1 MLLHLLRISFRNMR
15 KQWLYSLIN
24 VAGLGIGL
32 ATFLIVL
39 AYVLYEHSFD
49 RFHEDNQQLFRVLT
63 EYRHKDGNQISEQGT
78 AALGP
83 LMAETLPGISRM
95 CRTGMEQSGFVAQQ
109 DQIFPLNRMV
119 YADSV
124 FFDIFSFQLLR
135 GDKAAV
141 LKGIR
146 KMVLT
151 ETAARNIFGKNDPL
165 GQSLLVNGRES
176 FVVSGIAADP
186 PVNSSIRF
194 DALLSF
200 ETLYLDKKLHMDLN
214 GGNQYFSW
222 IATGAG
228 VKAQALE
235 NGFQAILDAGFNK
248 KLEGTGFSMGI
259 VLQKMKDVHLHSPSS
274 GSGQASSLNILL
286 LIATFVLLI
295 AAFNFTNL
303 ATATGMKRAMEV
315 SIKKTI
321 GASRSE
327 LVMQFLGESLL
338 HSLLA
343 LLIALLLSEL
353 MFPAFNA
360 LLGTDLSLLHGN
372 PLLLWLILPVILA
385 TTLLSGA
392 YPAFFLASLRPV
404 AILKGGAPGS
414 KRFRQLSGILIVL
427 QFMIAAFFINS
438 SLVAHQQLRFIRG
451 FDKGF
456 STGRLFAIAMP
467 DGETAAMMQA
477 FKTRLNSLPAVVCCG
492 AVSEIPGGG
501 LTMNGYVPE
510 GHFQPVM
517 VHVLDTDTSFVNVLG
532 LNLLQ
537 GVLPHPGADREIMV
551 NETFVKT
558 FGYDDPVG
566 KKVRRDKDYVIT
578 AVLSDFH
585 FAPLHQPLQ
594 PLIIT
599 QDPYDGYPWLL
610 VRLNQDVDAA
620 ALIAESWKQ
629 FYPAQPMVVLPVEAW
644 LETSYTEENRLGW
657 LVWVVTLLAL
667 LIAATGLFGMAALNL
682 RQRSKELGVRKILG
696 ATGLQLLVAATS
708 GFSRKVLLANVLI
721 AGPLWLVLNEWLSYF
736 SYHISISPL
745 VFAAT
750 ALTTWLIAMLSMGF
764 QAWRSTR
771 IELSKV
777 VKYE

>member
-1 MLLHLLRISFRNMR
+1 M
-15 KQWLYSLIN
+15 
-24 VAGLGIGL
+24 
-32 ATFLIVL
+32 
-39 AYVLYEHSFD
+39 
-49 RFHEDNQQLFRVLT
+49 LFR
-63 EYRHKDGNQISEQGT
+63 S
-78 AALGP
+78 
-83 LMAETLPGISRM
+83 
-95 CRTGMEQSGFVAQQ
+95 
-109 DQIFPLNRMV
+109 
-119 YADSV
+119 
-124 FFDIFSFQLLR
+124 
-135 GDKAAV
+135 
-141 LKGIR
+141 
-146 KMVLT
+146 
-151 ETAARNIFGKNDPL
+151 
-165 GQSLLVNGRES
+165 
-176 FVVSGIAADP
+176 
-186 PVNSSIRF
+186 
-194 DALLSF
+194 
-200 ETLYLDKKLHMDLN
+200 
-214 GGNQYFSW
+214 
-222 IATGAG
+222 
-228 VKAQALE
+228 
-235 NGFQAILDAGFNK
+235 
-248 KLEGTGFSMGI
+248 
-259 VLQKMKDVHLHSPSS
+259 
-274 GSGQASSLNILL
+274 
-286 LIATFVLLI
+286 
-295 AAFNFTNL
+295 
-303 ATATGMKRAMEV
+303 
-315 SIKKTI
+315 
-321 GASRSE
+321 
-327 LVMQFLGESLL
+327 
-338 HSLLA
+338 
-343 LLIALLLSEL
+343 
-353 MFPAFNA
+353 
-360 LLGTDLSLLHGN
+360 DLSLLHGN

-682 RQRSKELGVRKILG
+682 RQRSKELGIRKILG

>member
-1 MLLHLLRISFRNMR
+1 MLLHLLRIGFRNMR

-24 VAGLGIGL
+24 VVGLGIGL
-32 ATFLIVL
+32 ATFLVVL
-39 AYVLYEHSFD
+39 AYVLFEHSFD
-49 RFHEDNQQLFRVLT
+49 RFHADNQQLFRVLT

-135 GDKAAV
+135 GDKANV
-141 LKGIR
+141 LKGLR

-151 ETAARNIFGKNDPL
+151 QTAARNIFGKTDPL
-165 GQSLLVNGRES
+165 GQSLLVNGRET

-186 PVNSSIRF
+186 PLNSSIRF

-222 IATGAG
+222 VAAG
-228 VKAQALE
+228 PGIKAPTLE
-235 NGFQAILDAGFNK
+235 KDFQAILDAGFNK

-259 VLQKMKDVHLHSPSS
+259 VLQKMKDVHLHSPAQ
-274 GSGQASSLNILL
+274 GSGLASSLNILL

-343 LLIALLLSEL
+343 LLVALLLSEL

-372 PLLLWLILPVILA
+372 PLLLWLILPVLVA

-414 KRFRQLSGILIVL
+414 KRFRQLSGVLIVL

-438 SLVAHQQLRFIRG
+438 SLVAHQQLRFIHG

-477 FKTRLNSLPAVVCCG
+477 FKTQLNSLPTVESCG

-501 LTMNGYVPE
+501 LTMNGYIPE

-537 GVLPHPGADREIMV
+537 GVLPRAGADREIMV

-566 KKVRRDKDYVIT
+566 KKVKRDKDYVIT

-629 FYPAQPMVVLPVEAW
+629 FYPAQPMVVLPVEAL

-682 RQRSKELGVRKILG
+682 RQRSKELGIRKILG

-721 AGPLWLVLNEWLSYF
+721 AAPLWLVLNEWLSYY

-745 VFAAT
+745 VFVAT